1 MPHVFVLRFE
11 REDIDFAHKMTPTEQ
26 WNVSN
31 RLEAEYP
38 DGIFAIAGAMKG
50 E

>member
-31 RLEAEYP
+31 RHEAERLG
-38 DGIFAIAGAMKG
+38 GIFAIAEAMKG
-50 E
+50 G